1 MSETTAMKPTLET
14 PPADHLHQNP
24 AAPSSVNETPFA
36 ARRGVALAAVGLALS
51 VAAAGAMAAGTPP
64 LQVSYSTDP
73 HMTCDALQE
82 ESARMDL
89 IVADQGSSAALV
101 KTARERKLKLDAIL
115 KNKSCKPAPAKTFG
129 PDMYDLPGTAPGR
142 R

>member
-1 MSETTAMKPTLET
+1 MSEASAMKPTVGT
-14 PPADHLHQNP
+14 PPADHLQPNP
-24 AAPSSVNETPFA
+24 AAPSSANDSPLA

-51 VAAAGAMAAGTPP
+51 VAAAGAMAAETPA

-89 IVADQGSSAALV
+89 IVADRGSSAALV
-101 KTARERKLKLDAIL
+101 KTASERKLKLGAIL
-115 KNKSCKPAPAKTFG
+115 KTKSCKPAPAKTFG